1 VSEVIRETERDM
13 AAFEEKTAV
22 ATAQSKPDFRPQSKL
37 FAGAQQPMRAT
48 PATAPIAARPQPEA
62 LDEDGET
69 PRMPRVEDFPPMVK
83 AEVESHGTRT
93 SQASDE
99 DDRGPLGL
107 LKRLTHGLT
116 REEKAAVPT
125 QKLRPAE
132 GGVEQRP
139 AEPRRQLSQDAQLY
153 APRKGQLDDHGRP
166 STQQNPSAEEDQL
179 EIPAFL
185 RRQAN

>member
-1 VSEVIRETERDM
+1 MSEVIRETERDM
-13 AAFEEKTAV
+13 AAFEEKSAAASV
-22 ATAQSKPDFRPQSKL
+22 QAKPDFRPQSKL
-37 FAGAQQPMRAT
+37 FAGAQQPMRAA
-48 PATAPIAARPQPEA
+48 PATAPIATPAMPETA
-62 LDEDGET
+62 SRDLET

-83 AEVESHGTRT
+83 AEVESHGPRT
-93 SQASDE
+93 HAGEE

-116 REEKAAVPT
+116 REEKAASAQ

-132 GGVEQRP
+132 GVEQRP
-139 AEPRRQLSQDAQLY
+139 AESRRQLSQDAQLY
-153 APRKGQLDDHGRP
+153 APRKGQLDDHGRSP
-166 STQQNPSAEEDQL
+166 GQQNPSAEEDHL